1 MRCRS
6 PVVHHH
12 VTVAFLQVARFF
24 FPSAVSACLLLFR
37 SIVTKGKHTNG
48 TQRELRTDKRK
59 LATGNVRMQSIA
71 VPGSWSS

>member
-24 FPSAVSACLLLFR
+24 FSFCCVLMLTSFR
-37 SIVTKGKHTNG
+37 SIIPVTKGKHTND
-48 TQRELRTDKRK
+48 THRELLPDKRK
-59 LATGNVRMQSIA
+59 VCYQ
-71 VPGSWSS
+71 